1 MFCFMLFWKQLAL
14 LMSERLLSGEN
25 GMIVDLI
32 GYTDKLSGR
41 PGDTINFKVSSQ
53 IDAPVEA
60 KLLRSICADANPAGM
75 GIVETNCDDIFPP
88 QQFNAG
94 NQPFQSGSYAK
105 TISPLQHHA
114 QNSIQ
119 ISVTVFPTLFTA
131 GTQTILSI
139 GEVRLDLDASGLVTL
154 TSHQD
159 KVSSKTP
166 LRLHKWHQITATM
179 NASGEVS
186 IHILHL
192 ASVNANTETVSNQ
205 LANALVHMHIDGFV
219 CLAATLD
226 TKGPGQFFNGKI
238 EAPLIMAD
246 GIAIADWNLAVDMT
260 SLTIPS
266 ALAQPDNKHALILF
280 NAPTR
285 AVCGSQWDASELNW
299 QHKPDHY
306 AAIHFHDDDI
316 YDFGWDTSFSF
327 TIPDDMSSGIYVMRI
342 TCNGHEDAMPFFVC
356 PPKGVRRA
364 KLCVLV
370 STFTYAIY
378 GNHARPDYVPAW
390 QERIKEWGAYPHNP
404 AAYPQY
410 GLSTYNNHSDDSG
423 ICHASHKRPLFNL
436 RPGYITFGAADC
448 SGLRHFQADSHLIA
462 WLHNQNIDYDIITDD
477 EIDRDGFA
485 AIEGYDAVTTGTHP
499 EYHTTNTL
507 DALTAYRDKG
517 GALIYL
523 GGNGFYW
530 RIIRHKEDP
539 NLLEIRR
546 AEDGLRAWASQPGEY
561 YNAFDGSYGGLWRR
575 NGRPPQKLV
584 GIGFTAQGIFEGMP
598 YKRVCNDSAFD
609 WVFDGI
615 DDSPIGDFGFSGNG
629 AAGFE
634 LDRVDTKLDEGQDI
648 TILAQ
653 SYDTRDTFMLVP
665 EEQLTHLT
673 NLSGGSE
680 SEAKRADMVYFKT
693 PSGGQVFS
701 VGSITFCGSLPWNN
715 FDNNV
720 SRLLRNVIDR
730 FTG

>member
-1 MFCFMLFWKQLAL
+1 
-14 LMSERLLSGEN
+14 
-25 GMIVDLI
+25 MIVDLI

-53 IDAPVEA
+53 LDAPIKA
-60 KLLRSICADANPAGM
+60 RLLRSICADANPAGM
-75 GIVETNCDDIFPP
+75 GIVETSCNDLFTP
-88 QQFNAG
+88 QQFTAG
-94 NQPFQSGSYAK
+94 NQPFQPGSYAK
-105 TISPLQHHA
+105 TAVPLQCHA
-114 QNSIQ
+114 EDNIQ
-119 ISVTVFPTLFTA
+119 ISVSVFPTLLTA
-131 GTQTILSI
+131 DSQTILSI
-139 GEVRLDLDASGLVTL
+139 GETRLDLDANGLVSFIT
-154 TSHQD
+154 HQD
-159 KVSSKTP
+159 KITCKTA
-166 LRLHKWHQITATM
+166 LSLHKWHMITVDIKLG
-179 NASGEVS
+179 GELSLCVMRLDNDNS
-186 IHILHL
+186 
-192 ASVNANTETVSNQ
+192 ETVTLQSNT
-205 LANALVHMHIDGFV
+205 ALDIMNLDGLV
-219 CLAATLD
+219 YLAAMTGAQ
-226 TKGPGQFFNGKI
+226 GPSQFFNGKI
-238 EAPLIMAD
+238 EAPSISAD
-246 GIAIADWNLAVDMT
+246 NIAIASWNLATNMN
-260 SLTIPS
+260 SLKVPS
-266 ALAQPDNKHALILF
+266 ALAHLDSGHALNLV

-285 AVCGSQWDASELNW
+285 AVCGSKWDASELNW
-299 QHKPDHY
+299 RHKPDHY

-316 YDFGWDTSFSF
+316 YDFDWETSFSF
-327 TIPDDMSSGIYVMRI
+327 TIPDDMPSGIYVMRI
-342 TCNGHEDAMPFFVC
+342 TCGDHEDAMPFFVC
-356 PPKGVRRA
+356 PPKGIRRA

-410 GLSTYNNHSDDSG
+410 GLSTYNNHSDGAG

-436 RPGYITFGAADC
+436 RPGYITFGAANC

-477 EIDRDGFA
+477 EIDRDGLA
-485 AIEGYDAVTTGTHP
+485 AIAGYDAVTTGTHP
-499 EYHTTNTL
+499 EYHTSNTL
-507 DALTAYRDKG
+507 DALTAYRDAG

-530 RIIRHKEDP
+530 RIVRHTEDP
-539 NLLEIRR
+539 DLLEIRR
-546 AEDGLRAWASQPGEY
+546 AEDGLRAWASEPGEY
-561 YNAFDGSYGGLWRR
+561 YNGFDGSYGGLWRR

-584 GIGFTAQGIFEGMP
+584 GIGFTAQGVFEGMP
-598 YKRVCNDSAFD
+598 YKRVCDDSAFD

-615 DDSPIGDFGFSGNG
+615 DDGPIGDFGFSGNG

-634 LDRVDTKLDEGQDI
+634 LDRIDSKLDEGQDI

-730 FTG
+730 FTGVR

>member
-1 MFCFMLFWKQLAL
+1 
-14 LMSERLLSGEN
+14 
-25 GMIVDLI
+25 MIVDLI

-53 IDAPVEA
+53 LNAPVEA
-60 KLLRSICADANPAGM
+60 RLLRSICADANPAGM
-75 GIVETNCDDIFPP
+75 GIVETNCDGIFPP
-88 QQFNAG
+88 QQFTAQS
-94 NQPFQSGSYAK
+94 QPFQPGSYAK
-105 TISPLQHHA
+105 TTTPLQCHA
-114 QNSIQ
+114 HDHIRL
-119 ISVTVFPTLFTA
+119 SVTIFPTLVTA
-131 GTQTILSI
+131 GIQTILCI
-139 GEVRLDLDASGLVTL
+139 GEIRLDIDANRLVSLET
-154 TSHQD
+154 HQH
-159 KVSSKTP
+159 KLVSKTAVT
-166 LRLHKWHQITATM
+166 LHKWHQITADIHK
-179 NASGEVS
+179 SGEISLNIVR
-186 IHILHL
+186 L
-192 ASVNANTETVSNQ
+192 ANGNADTETVSHQ
-205 LANALVHMHIDGFV
+205 AGTVADSMHLNGIV
-219 CLAATLD
+219 SLAAKISNQD
-226 TKGPGQFFNGKI
+226 PSQFFNGKI
-238 EAPLIMAD
+238 EAPSIIVDDVVIASWDLAAD
-246 GIAIADWNLAVDMT
+246 MS
-260 SLTIPS
+260 SLTVPS
-266 ALAQPDNKHALILF
+266 ALTESDSKQALMLV

-285 AVCGSQWDASELNW
+285 AICGSKWDASELNW
-299 QHKPDHY
+299 RHKPEHY

-316 YDFGWDTSFSF
+316 YDFNWDTSFSF
-327 TIPDDMSSGIYVMRI
+327 TIPEDMPSGVYVMRI
-342 TCNGHEDAMPFFVC
+342 SCDGHEDAMPFFVC

-378 GNHARPDYVPAW
+378 GNHARPDYVPSW

-410 GLSTYNNHSDDSG
+410 GLSTYNNHSDGAG

-462 WLHNQNIDYDIITDD
+462 WLHNQNIDYDIVTDD
-477 EIDRDGFA
+477 EIDREGLA
-485 AIEGYDAVTTGTHP
+485 ALEGYDAVTTGTHP
-499 EYHTTNTL
+499 EYHTSKTL
-507 DALTAYRDKG
+507 DALTAYRDSG
-517 GALIYL
+517 GALLYL

-539 NLLEIRR
+539 DLREIRR
-546 AEDGLRAWASQPGEY
+546 AEDGLRAWASEPGEY

-584 GIGFTAQGIFEGMP
+584 GIGFTAQGVFEGMP
-598 YKRVCNDSAFD
+598 YKRICNDSAFD

-615 DDSPIGDFGFSGNG
+615 DDAPIGDFGFSGNG

-634 LDRVDTKLDEGQDI
+634 LDRIDTKLDEGQDI

-720 SRLLRNVIDR
+720 SKLLRNVIDR
-730 FTG
+730 FTGAN

>member
-1 MFCFMLFWKQLAL
+1 
-14 LMSERLLSGEN
+14 
-25 GMIVDLI
+25 MIVDLI
-32 GYTDKLSGR
+32 GYSDKLSGR
-41 PGDTINFKVSSQ
+41 PGDIINFKVSSQ
-53 IDAPVEA
+53 LNAPVEA
-60 KLLRSICADANPAGM
+60 RLLRSICADANPAGM
-75 GIVETNCDDIFPP
+75 GIVETNCDDFFSP
-88 QQFNAG
+88 QQFTAK
-94 NQPFQSGSYAK
+94 NQPFHPGSYAR
-105 TISPLQHHA
+105 TISPLQQHA
-114 QNSIQ
+114 DDTIQ
-119 ISVTVFPTLFTA
+119 ISVTVFPTLLTK
-131 GTQTILSI
+131 GIQTIVSI
-139 GEVRLDLDASGLVTL
+139 GDTRLDLDASGFVSLINQ
-154 TSHQD
+154 QD
-159 KVSSKTP
+159 KVTANTA
-166 LRLHKWHQITATM
+166 LALNKWHQIDV
-179 NASGEVS
+179 NILASGEINLS
-186 IHILHL
+186 ILKL
-192 ASVNANTETVSNQ
+192 YTQDTETVSHQ
-205 LANALVHMHIDGFV
+205 SSNASDIMHLDGVV
-219 CLAATLD
+219 CLAAMID
-226 TKGPGQFFNGKI
+226 AQKPNQFFNGKI
-238 EAPLIMAD
+238 EAPLI
-246 GIAIADWNLAVDMT
+246 IADSKVIASWDLATNMS
-260 SLTIPS
+260 SLTVPS
-266 ALAQPDNKHALILF
+266 AIDQTDNNQALTLV

-285 AVCGSQWDASELNW
+285 AVCGSLWDASELNW
-299 QHKPDHY
+299 RHKPEHY
-306 AAIHFHDDDI
+306 SAIHFHDDDI
-316 YDFGWDTSFSF
+316 YDFNWDTSFSF
-327 TIPDDMSSGIYVMRI
+327 TIPENMPSGIYVMRI
-342 TCNGHEDAMPFFVC
+342 SCDGHEDAMPFFVC

-404 AAYPQY
+404 AAFPEY
-410 GLSTYNNHSDDSG
+410 GLSTYNNHSDGAG

-462 WLHNQNIDYDIITDD
+462 WLHNQNIDYDIVTDD
-477 EIDRDGFA
+477 EIDREGLA

-499 EYHTTNTL
+499 EYHTTKTL
-507 DALTAYRDKG
+507 DALTSYRDSG
-517 GALIYL
+517 GALVYL

-530 RIIRHKEDP
+530 RIIRHKEVPD
-539 NLLEIRR
+539 LLEIRR

-609 WVFDGI
+609 WVFAGI
-615 DDSPIGDFGFSGNG
+615 DDGPIGDFGFSGNG

-634 LDRVDTKLDEGQDI
+634 LDRVDAKLDEGHEI

-730 FTG
+730 FTGEN